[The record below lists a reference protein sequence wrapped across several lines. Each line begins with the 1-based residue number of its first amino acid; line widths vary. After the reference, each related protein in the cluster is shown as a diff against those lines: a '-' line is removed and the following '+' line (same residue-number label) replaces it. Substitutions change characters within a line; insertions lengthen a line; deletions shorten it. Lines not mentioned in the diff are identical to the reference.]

1 MEYDRLLEQTPPRY
15 RNPLTWR
22 LPGTAPQGKTVLSCG
37 AAKILGPALREMG
50 ISRILLLAGSHVQHT
65 PGGQAVL
72 RCLKEAG
79 VSCDMFTDIPS
90 EPHFEVLCR
99 LQDAVDRRHQAVAG
113 LGGGSVMDL
122 AKLAAYGGMDLLARV
137 KERNFALEPALPL
150 FLLPT
155 TAGTGREISPYSVLT
170 VEGRKVFY
178 ASPSLLP
185 TAALVDPLLTV
196 SMPPHVTAATAFD
209 AMTHALEGAMARPSP
224 YTDALAV
231 ESAAQ
236 ILHYLPLALKDGQD
250 IPARCHLAL
259 ASVMGMMSY
268 VMGGGLY
275 AHSIS
280 YILTLEK
287 GAPHGVGCGL
297 SLPYTMAFN
306 AEHIQPLL
314 DKLAARCLGAS
325 GGEDT
330 RRQVIWHIQKA
341 FAAAGLPASLEKLG
355 YTAADIP
362 DLAGTLL
369 EKYVRKNNPRPLSP
383 EDARRL
389 FAAMLRGSIE
399 FF

>member
-1 MEYDRLLEQTPPRY
+1 
-15 RNPLTWR
+15 
-22 LPGTAPQGKTVLSCG
+22 
-37 AAKILGPALREMG
+37 
-50 ISRILLLAGSHVQHT
+50 
-65 PGGQAVL
+65 
-72 RCLKEAG
+72 
-79 VSCDMFTDIPS
+79 
-90 EPHFEVLCR
+90 
-99 LQDAVDRRHQAVAG
+99 
-113 LGGGSVMDL
+113 
-122 AKLAAYGGMDLLARV
+122 
-137 KERNFALEPALPL
+137 
-150 FLLPT
+150 
-155 TAGTGREISPYSVLT
+155 
-170 VEGRKVFY
+170 
-178 ASPSLLP
+178 
-185 TAALVDPLLTV
+185 
-196 SMPPHVTAATAFD
+196 
-209 AMTHALEGAMARPSP
+209 
-224 YTDALAV
+224 
-231 ESAAQ
+231 
-236 ILHYLPLALKDGQD
+236 
-250 IPARCHLAL
+250 
-259 ASVMGMMSY
+259 MGMMSY

-341 FAAAGLPASLEKLG
+341 FAA
-355 YTAADIP
+355 TDIP

>member
-1 MEYDRLLEQTPPRY
+1 
-15 RNPLTWR
+15 
-22 LPGTAPQGKTVLSCG
+22 
-37 AAKILGPALREMG
+37 
-50 ISRILLLAGSHVQHT
+50 
-65 PGGQAVL
+65 
-72 RCLKEAG
+72 
-79 VSCDMFTDIPS
+79 
-90 EPHFEVLCR
+90 
-99 LQDAVDRRHQAVAG
+99 
-113 LGGGSVMDL
+113 
-122 AKLAAYGGMDLLARV
+122 
-137 KERNFALEPALPL
+137 
-150 FLLPT
+150 
-155 TAGTGREISPYSVLT
+155 
-170 VEGRKVFY
+170 
-178 ASPSLLP
+178 
-185 TAALVDPLLTV
+185 
-196 SMPPHVTAATAFD
+196 
-209 AMTHALEGAMARPSP
+209 MARPSP

-362 DLAGTLL
+362 DLF
-369 EKYVRKNNPRPLSP
+369 VRNQ
-383 EDARRL
+383 
-389 FAAMLRGSIE
+389 
-399 FF
+399 